1 MCVTRSDGTM
11 VDALYYLEFFLLDR
25 RDFDFESRMPGT
37 STKLPI
43 EALTKFLEI
52 SQSEVKLTGKF
63 CLTTYCSILNQKQI
77 LNELRRT
84 NFVCHV

>member
-1 MCVTRSDGTM
+1 M

-52 SQSEVKLTGKF
+52 SQSEVKQNV
-63 CLTTYCSILNQKQI
+63 I
-77 LNELRRT
+77 
-84 NFVCHV
+84 

>member
-1 MCVTRSDGTM
+1 MCVTRSDGTL
-11 VDALYYLEFFLLDR
+11 VDALYYLKFFLLDR

-52 SQSEVKLTGKF
+52 SQSEVKQNV
-63 CLTTYCSILNQKQI
+63 I
-77 LNELRRT
+77 
-84 NFVCHV
+84 